1 MKSSPQ
7 TRVASNV
14 LRKPFWLKVNLPSG
28 ETVSHVAK
36 IKATNSLVTVCE
48 EAKCPNRH
56 ECWSGGTA
64 TFMLMGD
71 TCTRA
76 CSFCSVSSG
85 KPNGWL
91 DYDEPFKLASAVTT
105 LGLKYVV
112 ITSVARDDLADGGA
126 DHIVSCI
133 QAIKEA
139 NPEILVEVLIPDLQG
154 DIAALRKVVES
165 PVEVIAHNIETVER
179 LTQKVRDPRAMY
191 SQSLQV
197 LENIKR
203 MDPSKYTKTSIMVG
217 VGETWDDLSET
228 FLDLQQIN
236 VDFLTIGQYLRPTKK
251 QMPVEKYI
259 HPDVFAQM
267 REEALKHGFKY
278 VASGPLVRSSYKAG
292 ELFLENLNRSS
303 N

>member
-1 MKSSPQ
+1 MKLIVKSIE
-7 TRVASNV
+7 T
-14 LRKPFWLKVNLPSG
+14 RKPFWLKVNLPSG
-28 ETVSHVAK
+28 ETVSQVAK
-36 IKATNSLVTVCE
+36 IKSTRSLVTVCE
-48 EAKCPNRH
+48 QAKCPNRH

-91 DYDEPFKLASAVTT
+91 DYDEPYNLADAVTS

-112 ITSVARDDLADGGA
+112 ITSVARDDLPDGGA

-133 QAIKEA
+133 QAIKDA
-139 NPEILVEVLIPDLQG
+139 DPEILVEVLIPDLQG

-165 PVEVIAHNIETVER
+165 PVEVIAHNIETIER

-217 VGETWDDLSET
+217 VGETWEELSET

-267 REEALKHGFKY
+267 REEALQYGFKY

-292 ELFLENLNRSS
+292 ELFIENLIQSTR
-303 N
+303 